1 MMRGTML
8 AGWAGA
14 VLAGVALSLSL
25 PPPARAA
32 DVKKELDTA
41 VQHAEFAAAAKDV
54 KMAHAHLHHVIN
66 CLVGPKGKGFDAKQL
81 DPCKGM
87 GNGAIPDSSAAA
99 QKKELRAAL
108 RKAEQGLKE
117 SQLATAQK
125 TATDVGELIKK
136 ASM

>member
-1 MMRGTML
+1 MRGTII

-14 VLAGVALSLSL
+14 FLAGAALSLAL
-25 PPPARAA
+25 PPAARAA

-41 VQHAEFAAAAKDV
+41 VQHAQFAAAAKDV

-66 CLVGPKGKGFDAKQL
+66 CLVGPNGKGFDAKQL

-87 GNGAIPDSSAAA
+87 GNGAIADSSGAA
-99 QKKELRAAL
+99 QKKELQAAV
-108 RKAEQGLKE
+108 RKAEQGLKQ

-125 TATDVGELIKK
+125 TATDVGEMIKK
-136 ASM
+136 ANM

>member
-1 MMRGTML
+1 MRGTIT

-14 VLAGVALSLSL
+14 LLAWAALSLAMA
-25 PPPARAA
+25 PPARAA
-32 DVKKELDTA
+32 DVSKQLDTA
-41 VQHAEFAAAAKDV
+41 EQHAQYAATAKDV

-66 CLVGPKGKGFDAKQL
+66 CLVGPQGKGYDAKQM

-87 GNGAIPDSSAAA
+87 GNGAITDSGAAA
-99 QKKELRAAL
+99 QKKELRAAV

-117 SQLATAQK
+117 NQLAAAQK
-125 TATDVGELIKK
+125 TAADVGEMIKK

>member
-1 MMRGTML
+1 MRGMIV

-14 VLAGVALSLSL
+14 LLAGAALGLAL

-41 VQHAEFAAAAKDV
+41 AQHAGFAAAAKDV
-54 KMAHAHLHHVIN
+54 KMAHAHLQHVIN